1 MEQHSSLLRRLSPR
15 IFAGVGVITLAYP
28 LWAPTGPVPA
38 VEEPRDNLRYIT
50 VAQGDVVRN
59 ITAAGTL
66 EAVDT
71 IEVSSQLS
79 GQIASVM
86 ADYNSEVRADQPLA
100 ALDST
105 TYESMVHEAEATL
118 AVAQAQLEESRAA
131 VEGARVR
138 HAEALRDV
146 QVKSALAKS
155 GSGAQREAERAQ
167 ATAEGQAAE
176 LLIAGAREQVSSAR
190 VAAARASLARVRLDL
205 KRTTIRSPIEGIII
219 RRSVEIGKT
228 ISVSLQPPVLFTI
241 ARDLSDMRVNASVS
255 EADIGAV
262 RTGQRAMFSV
272 DSYPGRTFEGRVL
285 EIRKAPQMIQ
295 NVVTYTVMISAPNQ
309 EGLLFPGMTAD
320 TRIAVEEQRDVK
332 VVPNVALIFHP
343 KHDVAVKPAPGK
355 GLIWV
360 RWPSGNFGSMTVS
373 LGTSGDAL
381 TGIVSPNV
389 QVGDQVAV
397 GYKTG
402 SQIQQ

>member
-1 MEQHSSLLRRLSPR
+1 VAVRRIVIALIIFVVGLTFLYYGASRWPVAPLS
-15 IFAGVGVITLAYP
+15 AGIDQRTGYLTQPASIAVIRRTISA
-28 LWAPTGPVPA
+28 TGA
-38 VEEPRDNLRYIT
+38 LKARST
-50 VAQGDVVRN
+50 VD
-59 ITAAGTL
+59 
-66 EAVDT
+66 
-71 IEVSSQLS
+71 VSSQLS

-105 TYESMVHEAEATL
+105 TYESMVHEAEAAH
-118 AVAQAQLEESRAA
+118 AVAQAQREESRAA

-138 HAEALRDV
+138 HEEALRDV
-146 QVKSALAKS
+146 QVKSALARS
-155 GSGAQREAERAQ
+155 GSGAQRDAERAQ
-167 ATAEGQAAE
+167 ATAQAQAAE
-176 LLIAGAREQVSSAR
+176 RLIALAREQVSSAR

-205 KRTTIRSPIEGIII
+205 KRTTIRSPIEGIVI

-241 ARDLSDMRVNASVS
+241 ARDLSDMRVDSSVS

-262 RTGQRAMFSV
+262 RTGQRAVFSV

-343 KHDVAVKPAPGK
+343 NHDVAVKPAPGK

-360 RWPSGNFGSMTVS
+360 RRPSGNFGSMTVS

-381 TGIVSPNV
+381 TEIVSPNV

-402 SQIQQ
+402 SQIRQ